1 MKVFVVKLGHNAL
14 MHSTDRC
21 ASRRRCWTQKNSYT
35 RTVTQV
41 DLMIQQLDR
50 MKYTM

>member
-14 MHSTDRC
+14 MHSPDKIKG
-21 ASRRRCWTQKNSYT
+21 APVNILYVGHSK